1 MPVEK
6 ITEFIPNICDFE
18 SWIGVLINYL
28 VANDINETRGE
39 ILKKKTIAILLSV
52 VVNI

>member
-6 ITEFIPNICDFE
+6 ITEFIPDICDFE
-18 SWIGVLINYL
+18 SWVLINYL

-39 ILKKKTIAILLSV
+39 ILKKKAIAILLYM
-52 VVNI
+52 